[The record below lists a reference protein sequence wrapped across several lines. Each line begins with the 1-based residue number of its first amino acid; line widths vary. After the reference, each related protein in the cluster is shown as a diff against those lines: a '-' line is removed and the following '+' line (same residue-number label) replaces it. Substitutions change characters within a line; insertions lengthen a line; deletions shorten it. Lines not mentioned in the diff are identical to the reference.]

1 MAYGRPMSEPI
12 NLNAHLEVEF
22 GGSERLE
29 LDEQWVTY
37 LNESAEIPSAVAG
50 IDSSI
55 QYVDDDT
62 ALA

>member
-1 MAYGRPMSEPI
+1 MSEPI

-29 LDEQWVTY
+29 LDEEWVTY
-37 LNESAEIPSAVAG
+37 LDQSAEIPSAVAG
-50 IDSSI
+50 IDPSMT
-55 QYVDDDT
+55 YGDDDT

>member
-1 MAYGRPMSEPI
+1 MSEPI

-37 LNESAEIPSAVAG
+37 LDQSAEIPSTVAG
-50 IDSSI
+50 IDPSM
-55 QYVDDDT
+55 QYDDDDT